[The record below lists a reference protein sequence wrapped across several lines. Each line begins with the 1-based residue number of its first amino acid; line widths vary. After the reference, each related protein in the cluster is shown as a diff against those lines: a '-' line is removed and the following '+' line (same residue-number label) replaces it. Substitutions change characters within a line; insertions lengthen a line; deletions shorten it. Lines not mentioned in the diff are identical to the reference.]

1 MPILTRMAR
10 WLRTTGLVL
19 MGSCAGSAWSQ
30 TPSAQDAPDLTGMSL
45 DELKERG
52 AVPSLLNRWAEP
64 EEVAFPILWLASNEA
79 SFITGTSLVV
89 DGGLTAM

>member
-1 MPILTRMAR
+1 
-10 WLRTTGLVL
+10 
-19 MGSCAGSAWSQ
+19 
-30 TPSAQDAPDLTGMSL
+30 MSL

-64 EEVAFPILWLASNEA
+64 EEVAFPILWLASNKA